1 MELVIDVIQNLA
13 YVYEE
18 VFWLKEILLIVQS
31 LVVFGLVW
39 WFLTL
44 KHKYTLLISLSAFL
58 GGICTI
64 FGDFGYWNDND
75 VLKYIAPSSLYFIG
89 NKDKERKNDILLFAF
104 LCPFFVISYEPYRS
118 ISIAALSILSHVLIY
133 FFIFMARKRI
143 CLSTGISIFIGL
155 LYNYIGNIASPGT
168 NDNLVNPMLITLFMK
183 GIDSYTK
190 NDNYT
195 LFLQYLWIVL
205 LCFAYFGNWIF
216 YSVSDYY
223 DMFPCLW

>member
-1 MELVIDVIQNLA
+1 MELVIDGMQNLA

-31 LVVFGLVW
+31 LIVFGLVW
-39 WFLTL
+39 WFPRL

-64 FGDFGYWNDND
+64 FGDLGYWNDND
-75 VLKYIAPSSLYFIG
+75 VLKHIAPASLYFIG
-89 NKDKERKNDILLFAF
+89 NSDEERRNDILLFAF
-104 LCPFFVISYEPYRS
+104 LFPLFVISYEVHVS
-118 ISIAALSILSHVLIY
+118 IFKAGLSILSHILVFY
-133 FFIFMARKRI
+133 FIFIARKSI
-143 CLSTGISIFIGL
+143 CLSIGISIFIGL

-168 NDNLVNPMLITLFMK
+168 NDNLVNPMLITLSMK
-183 GIDSYTK
+183 GIDYYTK

-195 LFLQYLWIVL
+195 LFLQYFWIVL

-216 YSVSDYY
+216 YFISDYY
-223 DMFPCLW
+223 DMLPF